1 MDAFLRI
8 IVCGGRD
15 LSDGELVF
23 RVLDAAEDK
32 APHPLFII
40 EGGQRQ
46 KDQAGIIIGGADY
59 WAWRWAV
66 DRGRPCLTFPANWT
80 AFGKGAGPLRN
91 QQMLDEGKPVGVI
104 AFRGGT
110 GTADMVTRAKAAGL
124 PVVAGHGVG
133 SLIAIFDRLKGQ

>member
-23 RVLDAAEDK
+23 RVLDAAENK

-46 KDQAGIIIGGADY
+46 KDQAGNIIGGADF

-80 AFGKGAGPLRN
+80 KFGNGAGPLRN
-91 QQMLDEGKPVGVI
+91 QQMLHEGKPVGVI

-110 GTADMVTRAKAAGL
+110 GTADMVKRAKAAGL
-124 PVVAGHGVG
+124 PVITGDGVG
-133 SLIAIFDRLKGQ
+133 SLLSLKDRFS